1 MDKKLLN
8 FRKTFP
14 GFNETLE
21 TDFSDGHAFDKDQ
34 LFDLRGRLGQLRAAA
49 KRAASDMERAA
60 VLIGGNYLGTGYAQ
74 SLNERADEL
83 RAAINRSEA

>member
-1 MDKKLLN
+1 M
-8 FRKTFP
+8 TTSAP
-14 GFNETLE
+14 AAAT
-21 TDFSDGHAFDKDQ
+21 DGHRATLLQREVD
-34 LFDLRGRLGQLRAAA
+34 DLRGRLGQLRAAA

>member
-1 MDKKLLN
+1 MNTAALAAS
-8 FRKTFP
+8 T
-14 GFNETLE
+14 
-21 TDFSDGHAFDKDQ
+21 DGHRATLLQREVD
-34 LFDLRGRLGQLRAAA
+34 DLRGKLGSLLAAA

-74 SLNERADEL
+74 SLYERADEL

>member
-1 MDKKLLN
+1 M
-8 FRKTFP
+8 TTSAP
-14 GFNETLE
+14 AAAT
-21 TDFSDGHAFDKDQ
+21 DGHRATLLQREVD
-34 LFDLRGRLGQLRAAA
+34 DLRGRLGQLRAAA

-83 RAAINRSEA
+83 RAAIARSEA

>member
-1 MDKKLLN
+1 MN
-8 FRKTFP
+8 TAAP
-14 GFNETLE
+14 AAAT
-21 TDFSDGHAFDKDQ
+21 DGHRATLLQREVD
-34 LFDLRGRLGQLRAAA
+34 DLRGRLGQLRAAA

>member
-1 MDKKLLN
+1 M
-8 FRKTFP
+8 TTSAP
-14 GFNETLE
+14 AAAT
-21 TDFSDGHAFDKDQ
+21 DGHRATLLQREVD
-34 LFDLRGRLGQLRAAA
+34 DLRSKLGQLRAAA

-83 RAAINRSEA
+83 RAAIARSEA

>member
-1 MDKKLLN
+1 M
-8 FRKTFP
+8 TTSAP
-14 GFNETLE
+14 AAST
-21 TDFSDGHAFDKDQ
+21 DGHRATLLQREVD
-34 LFDLRGRLGQLRAAA
+34 DLRGKLGQLRAAA

-83 RAAINRSEA
+83 RAAIARSEA